1 MRKIFFEWSHI
12 FTIFQLI
19 SANTHLE
26 LCQLFMI
33 KLFTKKKTNL
43 KRIFSFYLNTWMMNL
58 SIFSCAI
65 YFYYYLPMFK
75 TNQLKFS
82 TKVKAPKVF
91 NSKLYESSFCCSFT
105 NDFVKVSDVTRIL
118 VSFFFGTAA
127 RFSTKN
133 PLLT

>member
-1 MRKIFFEWSHI
+1 MFFEWSHI

-19 SANTHLE
+19 SANTHLG

-33 KLFTKKKTNL
+33 KLFTKKK
-43 KRIFSFYLNTWMMNL
+43 KRKEKIPFHLNTWMMNL

-65 YFYYYLPMFK
+65 YFYYYLPLFK
-75 TNQLKFS
+75 TNQLSSFN
-82 TKVKAPKVF
+82 KAPKVF
-91 NSKLYESSFCCSFT
+91 NSELYESSFCCSFT
-105 NDFVKVSDVTRIL
+105 SDFVKVSDVTRIF